1 AGLYESM
8 GEYDKALP
16 LYLEAKENTEKALG
30 KSHPEYGTC
39 LNNLAFLYY
48 IMGDYDKALPLY
60 LEAKEN
66 AEKALGKS
74 HPVYGACLNNLA
86 LLYQNMGNYDRALPL
101 YLEAKENMEKA
112 LGKSHPEYGTCL
124 NNLAVLY
131 YIMGDYKALPLFF
144 EAKEN
149 TEKTLGKSHPKYSTR
164 LSNLAFL
171 YYSKGQYDKA
181 LPLYLEAKEN
191 AEKVLGTPHPQY
203 GVMLNNLTLL
213 YHSTGDYDRALP
225 LLRQALQNNYHQLN
239 QSFSFL
245 SEAEK
250 EKFASTLIDNFE
262 VYQSFFSDYQPQQ
275 PEVSGDAYDIELA
288 RKGMLLRAGI
298 QMREALKVGGDTTA
312 IALYDDW
319 QARRRIIAAEGNKPI
334 AERRAD
340 LPALEAEAEKME
352 RELAQRSAPFRENKR
367 LGTARWQDVQ
377 ARLQPGEVAIEFA
390 AFQYRSA
397 KRWTDSTQYMALL
410 LRPGM
415 AHPEMIPLFEQ
426 RRLDG
431 LLSRADSLTSSNPA
445 SLYRGGDPDDDN
457 KQSSYGK
464 ELYELVFAPIQSRL
478 QAGDSVIYF
487 SPAGGLHRVAF
498 AALPLEGNKRLMD
511 RYRLVQLGST
521 SELLREASSQLP
533 AGADIVLFGGMD
545 YQPDTLAWTAAAG
558 KVPGMI
564 PFGRSWRNERYKDMG
579 PFDPLSGALSEVE
592 SVARLAQGKG
602 LRVAKYTGTE
612 ALIERY
618 MALSGAGSPGILH
631 IATHGFYLPAPETK
645 RNDRLLMTGND
656 MAASTDNPLRR
667 SGLAFAGAE
676 HTRRGRLIPAG
687 VSGDGFLTAANAAHV
702 PLPNTRLVVLAACKT
717 ALGDLSTG
725 EGVYGLQR
733 AFKAAGAEYLLL
745 SLWNVPDKETGEF
758 MELFYTR
765 LFGGQTIEAA
775 FEATRKEMKRL
786 YENMPEIWGAF
797 VLVR

>member
-1 AGLYESM
+1 MY
-8 GEYDKALP
+8 
-16 LYLEAKENTEKALG
+16 
-30 KSHPEYGTC
+30 
-39 LNNLAFLYY
+39 LNNLAELYRRT
-48 IMGDYDKALPLY
+48 GDCGIALPIN
-60 LEAKEN
+60 LEALKN

-74 HPVYGACLNNLA
+74 HPSYGSILNNLA
-86 LLYQNMGNYDRALPL
+86 LLHRSMDNYAD
-101 YLEAKENMEKA
+101 
-112 LGKSHPEYGTCL
+112 
-124 NNLAVLY
+124 
-131 YIMGDYKALPLFF
+131 ALPLFR
-144 EAKEN
+144 E
-149 TEKTLGKSHPKYSTR
+149 S
-164 LSNLAFL
+164 
-171 YYSKGQYDKA
+171 
-181 LPLYLEAKEN
+181 
-191 AEKVLGTPHPQY
+191 
-203 GVMLNNLTLL
+203 
-213 YHSTGDYDRALP
+213 
-225 LLRQALQNNYHQLN
+225 LQNNYHQLN
-239 QSFSFL
+239 QGFSFL

-250 EKFASTLIDNFE
+250 EKFAKTLVYNFE
-262 VYQSFFSDYQPQQ
+262 IYQSFFSDYQPQQ

-298 QMREALKVGGDTTA
+298 QMREALKVGGDTATL
-312 IALYDDW
+312 ALYDDW
-319 QARRRIIAAEGNKPI
+319 QGRRRIIAAEGNKPI

-426 RRLDG
+426 RRLDS
-431 LLSRADSLTSSNPA
+431 LLTKARARNSDKPS
-445 SLYRGGDPDDDN
+445 SLYHRGGTPVQD
-457 KQSSYGK
+457 KLAHGK
-464 ELYELVFAPIQSRL
+464 EFYELVFAPIQSRL

-592 SVARLAQGKG
+592 AVARLARGKG

-745 SLWNVPDKETGEF
+745 SLWNVPDKETGDF

-786 YENMPEIWGAF
+786 YENKPEIWGAF